1 MRSTGA
7 SAQSKW
13 RIVVV
18 AVAVAEVE
26 GRQELTQD
34 TAAVGTAGTDT
45 PGTADTADT
54 TVEAVRMAAHMMI
67 IGAETGAA
75 GVAAGVAAGSA
86 VRAEGEMRVTRAAAA
101 AGAAGDR
108 EAGSGASAGTESHSG
123 CLLPPSLQNAPEFCR
138 AVLRQ
143 ASALPRRKTKKS
155 Y

>member
-26 GRQELTQD
+26 VEGRQELTQD
-34 TAAVGTAGTDT
+34 TAAVGTADTDMQ
-45 PGTADTADT
+45 GMADTADT
-54 TVEAVRMAAHMMI
+54 TVEAVRMVAHMMI

-101 AGAAGDR
+101 AGAAGGR
-108 EAGSGASAGTESHSG
+108 EAASEASAATRHSG
-123 CLLPPSLQNAPEFCR
+123 YLLPLHFR
-138 AVLRQ
+138 
-143 ASALPRRKTKKS
+143 
-155 Y
+155 